1 MGNDLQRKKQTMAL
15 ALKDQQHHTYG
26 DYLSWPDEVR
36 YELIDGD
43 AYLMSPAPDLSHQDV
58 AGEIY
63 RQAANILIG
72 KPCRA
77 FIAPVDV
84 LLPKQNEADDCMD
97 AGDRA
102 MQEQFADDQIDTVVQ
117 PDVLVVCDSHKLDKR
132 GVRGAP
138 DWVVEV
144 LSPSTAGHD
153 QIKKRN
159 LYERH
164 GVREYWL
171 VHPVDRVLTVYRLQG
186 GEYGKPELS
195 QLEGETQVGILPEI
209 VIRWDEL
216 AARLPK
222 DY

>member
-1 MGNDLQRKKQTMAL
+1 MGL
-15 ALKDQQHHTYG
+15 ALKDTLIHCYG
-26 DYLSWPDEVR
+26 DYLTWPDDVR
-36 YELIDGD
+36 YELIDGV
-43 AYLMSPAPDLSHQDV
+43 AYLMAPAPDLPHQEV

-63 RQAANILIG
+63 RQAANNLIG
-72 KPCRA
+72 KQCRA
-77 FIAPVDV
+77 FISPVDV
-84 LLPKQNEADDCMD
+84 RLPKFSEAD
-97 AGDRA
+97 
-102 MQEQFADDQIDTVVQ
+102 EKIDTVVQ
-117 PDVLVVCDSHKLDKR
+117 PDVMVVCDSSKIDRR
-132 GVRGAP
+132 GIRGAP

-153 QIKKRN
+153 QIKKRQ

-186 GEYGKPELS
+186 DEYGKPELYE
-195 QLEGETQVGILPEI
+195 LRGETSVGILPEI

-216 AARLPK
+216 AARLPT

>member
-1 MGNDLQRKKQTMAL
+1 MGL
-15 ALKDQQHHTYG
+15 ALKDSQYHCYG
-26 DYLSWPDEVR
+26 DYLTWPEDVR
-36 YELIDGD
+36 YELIGGE
-43 AYLMSPAPDLSHQDV
+43 AYLMAPALDLAHQDV
-58 AGEIY
+58 AGEIF
-63 RQAANILIG
+63 RQVANALAG
-72 KPCRA
+72 RPCRP

-84 LLPKQNEADDCMD
+84 RLPRGDEADE
-97 AGDRA
+97 R
-102 MQEQFADDQIDTVVQ
+102 IDTVVQ
-117 PDVLVVCDSHKLDKR
+117 PDVLVVCNAGKLDRR

-153 QIKKRN
+153 QILKRK

-171 VHPVDRVLTVYRLQG
+171 IHPVDRVLTVYRLRD

-195 QLEGETQVGILPEI
+195 ELHGETAVGIFPEV

>member
-1 MGNDLQRKKQTMAL
+1 MGL
-15 ALKDQQHHTYG
+15 ALRDNNLYCYG
-26 DYLSWPDEVR
+26 DYLTWPDDVR
-36 YELIDGD
+36 YELIDGY
-43 AYLMSPAPDLSHQDV
+43 AYLMSPGPDLPHQDV

-63 RQAANILIG
+63 RQTANALSG

-77 FIAPVDV
+77 FIAPLDV
-84 LLPKQNEADDCMD
+84 RLPKHNEADE
-97 AGDRA
+97 R
-102 MQEQFADDQIDTVVQ
+102 IDTVVQ
-117 PDVLVVCDSHKLDKR
+117 PDVLVVCSPDKLDKR

-138 DWVVEV
+138 DWIVEV

-153 QIKKRN
+153 QIKKCS
-159 LYERH
+159 LYEHH

-171 VHPVDRVLTVYRLQG
+171 VHPIDRVLTVYRLQN
-186 GEYGKPELS
+186 GEYGMPQMS
-195 QLEGETQVGILPEI
+195 QLEGETAVGIMPEI

>member
-1 MGNDLQRKKQTMAL
+1 MSL
-15 ALKDQQHHTYG
+15 ALKDKQHHCYG
-26 DYLSWPDEVR
+26 DYLTWPNDVR

-43 AYLMSPAPDLSHQDV
+43 AYLMAPAPDLPHQEV
-58 AGEIY
+58 VGEIY
-63 RQAANILIG
+63 IQARLALKG

-84 LLPKQNEADDCMD
+84 RLPKQNEAD
-97 AGDRA
+97 
-102 MQEQFADDQIDTVVQ
+102 EYIDTVVQ
-117 PDVLVVCDSHKLDKR
+117 PDVLVVCDPNKLDRR

-144 LSPSTAGHD
+144 LSPSTSGHD
-153 QIKKRN
+153 QIKKRL

-171 VHPVDRVLTVYRLQG
+171 VHPVDRVLTVYRLLD
-186 GEYGKPELS
+186 GEYGKPEI
-195 QLEGETQVGILPEI
+195 LELRGETAVSVLPGIAI
-209 VIRWDEL
+209 QWDEL
-216 AARLPK
+216 VERLPN